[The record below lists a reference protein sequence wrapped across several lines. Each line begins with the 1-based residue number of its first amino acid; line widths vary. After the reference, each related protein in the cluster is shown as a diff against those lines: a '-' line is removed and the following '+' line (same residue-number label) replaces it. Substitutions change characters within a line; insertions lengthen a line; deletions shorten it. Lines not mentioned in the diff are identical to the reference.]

1 MDKLLR
7 AASVAAQMVA
17 IYGRIREGSRRAV
30 IRVVSSL
37 IGLVFLIFALLWFDV
52 ALWFYCAPRIGP
64 GFAALVV
71 GGGMLLVAVAIVV
84 IPRLRTGSP
93 PPVRAAPTDGL
104 AAAIHELNGMFR
116 QNKGMILVA
125 AALLGALLGARPPK
139 RP

>member
-7 AASVAAQMVA
+7 AASVAAQTIA
-17 IYGRIREGSRRAV
+17 IYGRIREGSRRAL

-37 IGLVFLIFALLWFDV
+37 IGLVFVIFALLWFDL

-64 GFAALVV
+64 AFAALVA
-71 GGGMLLVAVAIVV
+71 GGGMLLVAIAIVV
-84 IPRLRTGSP
+84 IPRLRTRSP

-104 AAAIHELNGMFR
+104 AAAIHELNGLFR